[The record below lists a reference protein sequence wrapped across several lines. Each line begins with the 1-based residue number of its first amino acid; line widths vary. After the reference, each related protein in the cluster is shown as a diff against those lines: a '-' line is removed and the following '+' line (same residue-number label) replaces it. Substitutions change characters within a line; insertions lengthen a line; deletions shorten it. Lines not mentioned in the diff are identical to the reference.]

1 MDTTG
6 SSLAGLNASH
16 KSAKVRASGES
27 CVPAG
32 RIFNGAFLLALL
44 LIFSAS
50 PFNLH
55 HAPNRLSAQPA
66 ASTRDQDA
74 APLTENQAN
83 RDNYVGDAAC
93 RSCHQAIDQTYL
105 RTGHHLT
112 SQLPS
117 ESSITGKFTAPS
129 NILPTADPNL
139 HFAMTIRDGSFF
151 QSAVF
156 GHPPEQLTHT
166 ERMDVVVGS
175 GERGQSYLYWKG
187 DRLFQLPVSYWTP
200 LGEWVNSP
208 GYTDGTADFTR
219 PIDPRCLECHA
230 GYIASIP
237 SGPPENRYQKT
248 GLVLGLT
255 CERCHGPGRQHVAIE
270 QARAAPAQVSPP
282 KSSPDATIAVDF
294 AVVNPKNLSRE
305 RQVDVCSQCH
315 GGLGEPRAPAFSFVP
330 GRALADYVQLVIPP
344 ADAKLD
350 VHGNQV
356 ALLER
361 SHCYQSSAKMSC
373 TTCHDVHAPERPAAA
388 YSDRCLGCHKP
399 ESCGEYAKLG
409 PDIAK
414 NCVDC
419 HMQVQDSDV
428 IVSNVAGKQVK
439 MRIRNHWIKVY
450 AAPAGNLPAP
460 QN

>member
-1 MDTTG
+1 LTP
-6 SSLAGLNASH
+6 LAAPFAGLIASH

-32 RIFNGAFLLALL
+32 RVFDATFLLALL
-44 LIFSAS
+44 LSFSAS
-50 PFNLH
+50 PSNFH
-55 HAPNRLSAQPA
+55 HSPRRQSAQAA
-66 ASTRDQDA
+66 ASTRDRYA
-74 APLTENQAN
+74 ISPAENQAN
-83 RDNYVGDAAC
+83 RANYVGDAAC
-93 RSCHQAIDQTYL
+93 RSCHAAIDQTFL
-105 RTGHHLT
+105 HTGHHLT
-112 SQLPS
+112 SQLPG

-129 NILPTADPNL
+129 NTLRTADPNL
-139 HFAMTIRDGSFF
+139 HFAMSIRDGSFF

-156 GHPPEQLTHT
+156 GHPPDELTHT

-248 GLVLGLT
+248 GFVLGIT
-255 CERCHGPGRQHVAIE
+255 CERCHGAGRQHVAVE
-270 QARAAPAQVSPP
+270 QARAAHAQDLPREAAGGEMTAGDSE
-282 KSSPDATIAVDF
+282 I
-294 AVVNPKNLSRE
+294 VNPKSLSRD
-305 RQVDVCSQCH
+305 RRVDVCAQCH
-315 GGLGEPRAPAFSFVP
+315 GGLGEARAPAFSFVP
-330 GRALADYVQLVIPP
+330 GRALVDYVQLVIPA
-344 ADAKLD
+344 ADTKLD

-361 SHCYQSSAKMSC
+361 SRCYQSSAKMSC

-399 ESCGEYAKLG
+399 ESCGEYPKLG
-409 PDIAK
+409 QDIAK

-439 MRIRNHWIKVY
+439 MRIRNHWIKIY
-450 AAPAGNLPAP
+450 APPAAYPPGS
-460 QN
+460 

>member
-1 MDTTG
+1 MP
-6 SSLAGLNASH
+6 
-16 KSAKVRASGES
+16 V
-27 CVPAG
+27 G
-32 RIFNGAFLLALL
+32 RIFNATFLLALL
-44 LIFSAS
+44 LVFRAS
-50 PFNLH
+50 PSAVRHSPDQPSAPPATSNRDRALPPPTETQ
-55 HAPNRLSAQPA
+55 PNR
-66 ASTRDQDA
+66 
-74 APLTENQAN
+74 E
-83 RDNYVGDAAC
+83 NYVGDATC
-93 RSCHQAIDQTYL
+93 RSCHAAIDQTYL

-112 SQLPS
+112 SQSPS
-117 ESSITGKFTAPS
+117 EHSISGKFTAPS
-129 NILPTADPNL
+129 NVLRTADPNL
-139 HFAMTIRDGSFF
+139 HFIMAIREGNFF

-156 GHPPEQLTHT
+156 GQPPDELTHT

-208 GYTDGTADFTR
+208 GYKDGTADFTR

-230 GYIASIP
+230 GYFASIP

-248 GLVLGLT
+248 GFDLGIT
-255 CERCHGPGRQHVAIE
+255 CERCHGPGRQHVAAE
-270 QARAAPAQVSPP
+270 TARTAHAKDSPRETAAADKTSTADSQ
-282 KSSPDATIAVDF
+282 I
-294 AVVNPKNLSRE
+294 VNPKNLPRD
-305 RQVDVCSQCH
+305 RQVDVCAQCH
-315 GGLGEPRAPAFSFVP
+315 GGLGESRAPAFSFVP
-330 GRALADYVQLVIPP
+330 GRALADYVQLVVP
-344 ADAKLD
+344 APDAKLD

-361 SHCYQSSAKMSC
+361 SRCYQSSAKMSC
-373 TTCHDVHAPERPAAA
+373 TTCHEVHTTERPAAA

-399 ESCGEYAKLG
+399 ESCGLYPKLG
-409 PDIAK
+409 ADIAK

-450 AAPAGNLPAP
+450 AAPLSTLQAP
-460 QN
+460 QRLQ